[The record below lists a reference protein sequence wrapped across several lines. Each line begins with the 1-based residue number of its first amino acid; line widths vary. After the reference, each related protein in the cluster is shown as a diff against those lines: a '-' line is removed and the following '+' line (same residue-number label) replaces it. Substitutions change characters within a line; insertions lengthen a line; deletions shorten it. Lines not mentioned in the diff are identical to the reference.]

1 MVALG
6 YIWFTVQVKMK
17 VAAYVSALENGEL
30 LPAESSAMDLI
41 SRGALRSDDLA
52 RSLVPHLLHKADK
65 LRRGC
70 VLRPGGSTGEATGL
84 MELGFLLGGAL
95 NNSALQHAFGIS
107 KRHAKI
113 AAPPLINP
121 LLPYFFAVE
130 GEALQEAVSTTLN
143 LLKNREHYMLVRDEV
158 VYARSFNAIYG
169 MGTWFG
175 VV

>member
-17 VAAYVSALENGEL
+17 VAAYVSALANGEL

-84 MELGFLLGGAL
+84 MELGF
-95 NNSALQHAFGIS
+95 
-107 KRHAKI
+107 
-113 AAPPLINP
+113 
-121 LLPYFFAVE
+121 
-130 GEALQEAVSTTLN
+130 
-143 LLKNREHYMLVRDEV
+143 
-158 VYARSFNAIYG
+158 
-169 MGTWFG
+169 
-175 VV
+175 